1 MMIAKTL
8 QLSSNNFVFLIQRI
22 SLYYMYEEQQVNLKK
37 ENNIQMN

>member
-22 SLYYMYEEQQVNLKK
+22 SLHYEEQQVNLKK

>member
-8 QLSSNNFVFLIQRI
+8 QLPSNNFVFLIQRI
-22 SLYYMYEEQQVNLKK
+22 SLYYEEQQVNLKK

>member
-22 SLYYMYEEQQVNLKK
+22 SLSYEEQQVNLKK

>member
-22 SLYYMYEEQQVNLKK
+22 SPYYEEQQVNLKK

>member
-1 MMIAKTL
+1 MLIAKTL

-22 SLYYMYEEQQVNLKK
+22 SLYYEEQQVNLKK

>member
-22 SLYYMYEEQQVNLKK
+22 SFYYEEQQVNLKK

>member
-22 SLYYMYEEQQVNLKK
+22 SLYYEEQQVNLKK
-37 ENNIQMN
+37 ENNIQMK

>member
-1 MMIAKTL
+1 MMIPKTL

-22 SLYYMYEEQQVNLKK
+22 SLYYEEQQVNLKK

>member
-8 QLSSNNFVFLIQRI
+8 QLSSNNVVFLIQRI
-22 SLYYMYEEQQVNLKK
+22 SLYYEEQQVNLKK

>member
-22 SLYYMYEEQQVNLKK
+22 SLYYEEQQVNLKK
-37 ENNIQMN
+37 ENDIQMN

>member
-22 SLYYMYEEQQVNLKK
+22 SLYYEEQQVNLKK
-37 ENNIQMN
+37 ENNVQMN

>member
-22 SLYYMYEEQQVNLKK
+22 SLYYEEQQVNLKK

>member
-1 MMIAKTL
+1 MMIAKML

-22 SLYYMYEEQQVNLKK
+22 SLYYEEQQVNLKK

>member
-1 MMIAKTL
+1 MIAKTL

-22 SLYYMYEEQQVNLKK
+22 SLYYEEQQVNLKK

>member
-22 SLYYMYEEQQVNLKK
+22 SLFYEEQQVNLKE

>member
-22 SLYYMYEEQQVNLKK
+22 SLYHEEQQVNLKK

>member
-22 SLYYMYEEQQVNLKK
+22 SLYYEEQQVNLKK
-37 ENNIQMN
+37 ENNMQMN

>member
-8 QLSSNNFVFLIQRI
+8 QLTSNNFVFLIQRI
-22 SLYYMYEEQQVNLKK
+22 SLYYEEQQVNLKK

>member
-22 SLYYMYEEQQVNLKK
+22 SHYYEEQQVNLKK

>member
-1 MMIAKTL
+1 MMIAKTI

-22 SLYYMYEEQQVNLKK
+22 SLYYEEQQVNLKK

>member
-22 SLYYMYEEQQVNLKK
+22 SLYYEEQQVNLNK

>member
-8 QLSSNNFVFLIQRI
+8 QLSSNNFVFLIKRI
-22 SLYYMYEEQQVNLKK
+22 SLYYEEQQVNLKK